1 MPDASNHSVPV
12 KEHMWKEFDNFFTQK
27 SNGPFCDSSDELRGN
42 RPKTTHTQGL
52 VAKIEWK
59 PVKDASGATRFTGIY
74 EEGTKT
80 AIIRLSE
87 TKNLTSESEG
97 LLPSFAIKFL
107 LDGHHSENL
116 FAMPNFTG
124 KYKDATTMEEY
135 SSWDFFH
142 GTFKNR
148 VERFS
153 DQCDI
158 DSMERKLL
166 EGNDRPYATS
176 VVRPAYWKS
185 KQEQEDGTDVKV
197 THWMPTSKDEVRD
210 YSTYQF
216 PFQLEYEGV
225 HNFPN
230 DREAEWYDRLR
241 DHFNG

>member
-1 MPDASNHSVPV
+1 
-12 KEHMWKEFDNFFTQK
+12 MWKEFDNFFVQK
-27 SNGPFCDSSDELRGN
+27 ANGPFCDSSDELRKN
-42 RPKTTHTQGL
+42 RKKTTHTQGL

-87 TKNLTSESEG
+87 TKNLTSASEG

-107 LDGHHSENL
+107 IDNHKSENL

-124 KYKDATTMEEY
+124 KYKEYNEETMEMEEY

-148 VERFS
+148 VEPFE
-153 DQCDI
+153 DQCHI
-158 DSMERKLL
+158 DSMERKFL
-166 EGNDRPYATS
+166 EGNNRPYVTS
-176 VVRPAYWKS
+176 VVRPAFWRTKEV
-185 KQEQEDGTDVKV
+185 QADGSVV
-197 THWMPTSKDEVRD
+197 TVPHYKPTKGKEARD

-230 DREAEWYDRLR
+230 DRDAEWYDRLR
-241 DHFNG
+241 DHFNE